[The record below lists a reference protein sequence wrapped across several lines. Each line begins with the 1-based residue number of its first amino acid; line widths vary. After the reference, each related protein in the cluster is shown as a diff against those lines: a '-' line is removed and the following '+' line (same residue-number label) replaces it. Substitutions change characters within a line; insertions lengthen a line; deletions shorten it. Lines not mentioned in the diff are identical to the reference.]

1 MPILNPLKKHQKA
14 YTKKVKGLRTLYT
27 VLKGEKVHNFYTFML
42 IGNFFYELNF
52 YEQI

>member
-1 MPILNPLKKHQKA
+1 MPILNPLKSIKKA
-14 YTKKVKGLRTLYT
+14 YTKKVKGLRTFYT
-27 VLKGEKVHNFYTFML
+27 VLKGEKVHKFYTFML